1 MLLEVEGVAA
11 AYGET
16 MICQDVGLAVD
27 GGEVACL
34 LGRNGVGKTTLLR
47 ALIGIIPLAAG
58 RILLDGRDLTRLPD
72 HARARAGIGYVPQG
86 RLVFPQLTVAE
97 NLRGGT
103 LIGGSGNFTATA
115 EAIFGHFPILLQ
127 RLSQK
132 AGTLSGGEQQMLAIG
147 RALAGRPRVLLLDE
161 PSEGIQ
167 PSIVQE
173 IGRIIRRIAREE
185 GLAILLVEQNLKFA
199 TATADRGWVMDKG
212 RIVAEGSIAALVGD
226 AVVTEH
232 LVFTTGASPPSRA

>member
-1 MLLEVEGVAA
+1 MLFEARGVAA
-11 AYGET
+11 AYGQT
-16 MICQDVGLAVD
+16 LICQDVDLAIE

-47 ALIGIIPLAAG
+47 ALIGMIPLSAG
-58 RILLDGRDLTRLPD
+58 HVVLDGRDLARLGD

-86 RLVFPQLTVAE
+86 RLVFPRLTVEE

-103 LIGGSGNFTATA
+103 LIGGSGSFAQVD
-115 EAIFGHFPILLQ
+115 EAIFDHFPILRQ

-147 RALAGRPRVLLLDE
+147 RALAGAPRVLLLDE

-173 IGRIIRRIAREE
+173 IGRIIRRIARDR
-185 GLAILLVEQNLKFA
+185 GLAILLVEQNLRFA
-199 TATADRGWVMDKG
+199 TATAGRGWVMDKG
-212 RIVAEGSIAALVGD
+212 RIVATGAMETLVDD
-226 AVVTEH
+226 AVVREH
-232 LVFTTGASPPSRA
+232 LVF